1 MKLPATAQGGKEKQ
15 VSRASDRAV
24 TKRMNFLRKLLKD
37 FGLTLRAYDPGIAA
51 SLEGKPFDFGKAE
64 WDWIE
69 PLLIELR
76 ASREKGDG
84 K

>member
-1 MKLPATAQGGKEKQ
+1 M
-15 VSRASDRAV
+15 SRASDLAI

-51 SLEGKPFDFGKAE
+51 SLDGKSLDFDRAE